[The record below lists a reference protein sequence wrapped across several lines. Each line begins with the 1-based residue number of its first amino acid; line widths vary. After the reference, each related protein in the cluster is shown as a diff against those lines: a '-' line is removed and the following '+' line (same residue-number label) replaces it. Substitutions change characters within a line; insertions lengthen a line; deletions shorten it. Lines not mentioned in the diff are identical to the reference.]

1 LLSRYL
7 GLCNFFDRAKE
18 RRVALVEIVF
28 ISIIARRLKHLATEE
43 VRA

>member
-1 LLSRYL
+1 
-7 GLCNFFDRAKE
+7 LCIFFDRTKE
-18 RRVALVEIVF
+18 HRVALVEIAF